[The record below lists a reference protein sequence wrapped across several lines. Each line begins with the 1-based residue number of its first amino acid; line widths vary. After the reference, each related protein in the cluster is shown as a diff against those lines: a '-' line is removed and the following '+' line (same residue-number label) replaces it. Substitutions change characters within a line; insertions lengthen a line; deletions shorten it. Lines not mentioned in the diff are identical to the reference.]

1 MRLLLTDETDFHTVR
16 SPAGFP
22 LNTAKNCY
30 IDKSRHCS
38 SSVFRAQE
46 EDGRSERMSPLKHG
60 GEEQVRRDLEPFFPP
75 KIPIPSF
82 FIFFATFSIVLAPTK
97 HRRAHFLL
105 CRSVLAL
112 STRGELRGKRR
123 PPWGLLSWCARLVT
137 FPSQFSIIHRAPVC
151 HVPVP
156 SVCPKQGPPAERL
169 FYNDILT
176 SSGSDSPETCL
187 LMPCGR
193 NAWTSSSH

>member
-1 MRLLLTDETDFHTVR
+1 MKQTSIQWDHPWGSRWTRAVTLTKAAIVPPACFERRLLRRNVAAQTR
-16 SPAGFP
+16 RRGAGAPWPWTF
-22 LNTAKNCY
+22 
-30 IDKSRHCS
+30 
-38 SSVFRAQE
+38 
-46 EDGRSERMSPLKHG
+46 
-60 GEEQVRRDLEPFFPP
+60 FFPT
-75 KIPIPSF
+75 IPIHCFFFFWLPSRP
-82 FIFFATFSIVLAPTK
+82 FSHLTK

-156 SVCPKQGPPAERL
+156 SVCPKQGPPAERV
-169 FYNDILT
+169 FYNDNLT
-176 SSGSDSPETCL
+176 SSGSDSPETTC
-187 LMPCGR
+187 
-193 NAWTSSSH
+193 